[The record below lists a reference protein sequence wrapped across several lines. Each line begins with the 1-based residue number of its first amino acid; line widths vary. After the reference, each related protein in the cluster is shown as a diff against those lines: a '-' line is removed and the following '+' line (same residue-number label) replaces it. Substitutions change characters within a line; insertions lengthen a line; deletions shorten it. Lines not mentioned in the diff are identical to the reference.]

1 METKMTD
8 LKPGDR
14 VKITGDRPTG
24 GKTGS
29 IVMWGFVPDWV
40 LVKLDQRFKTRHN
53 YMYHINELE
62 FVATCE
68 TEKLATDQRYAQ

>member
-1 METKMTD
+1 MCYINNVDNTEIKMTD

-14 VKITGDRPTG
+14 VRIAGDRPTG

-40 LVKLDQRFKTRHN
+40 LVKLDHRFKTRQN
-53 YMYHINELE
+53 YMYHTDQLE
-62 FVATCE
+62 FLEAV
-68 TEKLATDQRYAQ
+68 K

>member
-1 METKMTD
+1 VTN

-14 VKITGDRPTG
+14 VRITGDRPTG

-29 IVMWGFVPDWV
+29 IVMWAFVTNWV
-40 LVKLDQRFKTRHN
+40 MVKLDRRFKTRQN

-62 FVATCE
+62 FLEDV
-68 TEKLATDQRYAQ
+68 R

>member
-1 METKMTD
+1 MTN

-14 VKITGDRPTG
+14 VRIAGDRPTG

-53 YMYHINELE
+53 YMYHINKLE

-68 TEKLATDQRYAQ
+68 TEQLATDQRYAQ